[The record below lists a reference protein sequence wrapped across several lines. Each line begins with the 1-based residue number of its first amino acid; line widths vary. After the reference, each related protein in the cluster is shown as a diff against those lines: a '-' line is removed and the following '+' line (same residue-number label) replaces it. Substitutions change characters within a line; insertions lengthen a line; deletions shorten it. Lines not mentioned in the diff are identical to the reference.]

1 MMLGKRTTTPSLN
14 VVNEAA
20 KSVPPPL
27 GYAGT
32 YTFANVLPLFAGTIM
47 MRG

>member
-1 MMLGKRTTTPSLN
+1 MLGKRTTTPSLN

-32 YTFANVLPLFAGTIM
+32 DTFAYVLPILAVTIM
-47 MRG
+47 MRV